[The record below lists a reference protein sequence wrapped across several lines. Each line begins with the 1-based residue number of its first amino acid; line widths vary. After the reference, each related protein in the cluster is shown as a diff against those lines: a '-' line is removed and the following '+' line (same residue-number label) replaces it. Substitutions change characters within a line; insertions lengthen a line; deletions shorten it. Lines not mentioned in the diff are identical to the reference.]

1 LKPSKFALY
10 SHNNLSEKGFYF
22 EAEDSECTIDSP
34 NTLTIKAPQINIKN
48 EAEDGTVS
56 GTITDLVQTVNNLNG
71 GGGGGNGSNGK
82 YSQICK
88 AINDGQV
95 RVDGDNSSIPEGVS
109 VISGSSQGSLT
120 FTPSELSLGSSY
132 HVKIGGIIS
141 MQHNQGRKLRFTY
154 KLMGPDTNDTN
165 DDTIIYTSQINDED
179 LEVENKNSAEYVYES
194 ELDFTVYN
202 TGTNGELY
210 ANGQILYVNETQVE
224 TSIKGTSSEKY
235 TTLDLSQ
242 NLTLDIEISWEPNAD
257 SNEYIINKM
266 VRVTR
271 MF

>member
-1 LKPSKFALY
+1 MSLKPSRFALY
-10 SHNNLSEKGFYF
+10 SSDNLSEKGFLF
-22 EAEDSECTIDSP
+22 EATDSECTIDSP
-34 NTLTIKAPQINIKN
+34 NVLTIKAPQINLEN
-48 EAEDGTVS
+48 EDENGTVS
-56 GTITDLVQTVNNLNG
+56 GIITDLVQTVNNLNCG
-71 GGGGGNGSNGK
+71 TASNGK
-82 YSQICK
+82 YSQICR
-88 AINDGQV
+88 AINNGQV
-95 RVDGDNSSIPEGVS
+95 RVDGDNSAIPQGVS
-109 VISGSSQGSLT
+109 IISGSAQGSLT

-132 HVKIGGIIS
+132 HIKIGGVIS

-154 KLMGPDTNDTN
+154 KLMGSDTN

-179 LEVENKNSAEYVYES
+179 LEVENKNSTEYVYES
-194 ELDFTVYN
+194 ELDFTVYK
-202 TGTNGELY
+202 TGTSGELY

-224 TSIKGTSSEKY
+224 TSIKGSSSEKY

-242 NLTLDIEISWEPNAD
+242 NLTLDIEISWEDEAD